1 MGDKGKGRDSGKG
14 KKPKVP
20 KVGHRPHEER
30 QRQAAL
36 TPGVPEPVRGRRRT
50 EASRRTSDT

>member
-1 MGDKGKGRDSGKG
+1 MGDKGKGRDAGNA
-14 KKPKVP
+14 KKPKTT

-36 TPGVPEPVRGRRRT
+36 PPGAPSPIQGRPAERG
-50 EASRRTSDT
+50 

>member
-1 MGDKGKGRDSGKG
+1 MEKGTIMGEKAKGRDSNKA
-14 KKPKVP
+14 KKPKTP

-36 TPGVPEPVRGRRRT
+36 TTGAPSPAQGRPAERG
-50 EASRRTSDT
+50 